1 MRQTVVKQAV
11 LTIAVVVVLG
21 ALFSMLFRG
30 PGDAQAIW
38 WSGAVAIVVQLAAF
52 SLSRMVGQGNV
63 MARMGTG
70 MLLRFIALVIYALLA
85 VPVFKLPAV
94 AALVSL
100 AAFFFLSTTIE
111 PLLIK
116 S

>member
-1 MRQTVVKQAV
+1 MVKQAV
-11 LTIAVVVVLG
+11 LTIGVVVVVG
-21 ALFSMLFRG
+21 VLFSMLLRG
-30 PGDAQAIW
+30 PRDAEAIW

-70 MLLRFIALVIYALLA
+70 MLLRFITLVGYALLA
-85 VPVFKLPAV
+85 IPVFKLPAV

-100 AAFFFLSTTIE
+100 ATFFFLSTTLE